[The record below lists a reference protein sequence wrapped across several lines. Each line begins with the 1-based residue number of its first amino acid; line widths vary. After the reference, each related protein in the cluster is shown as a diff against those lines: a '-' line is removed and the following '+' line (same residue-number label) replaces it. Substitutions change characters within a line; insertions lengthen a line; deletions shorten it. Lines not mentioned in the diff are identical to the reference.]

1 MMKGIFLQFRIN
13 EKIVNLKGVINIGR
27 IKIKEVAKK
36 AGVGVGTVS
45 RVLNKREHVSSAT
58 KERVIEVIK
67 ELDYQ
72 PHAIARSLS
81 SKKTNTITVYLLQD
95 FTGFRTNVVRG
106 IQSELRKFNFDII
119 LNCLDTAEEVKT
131 LSKRIQN
138 FYIQSKTDGCII
150 ISLLPESKL
159 KPDLI
164 PKDYPIVLID
174 SQRDNLSSVY
184 IDNVSA
190 AYNAVNYLFQQG
202 HRSIGYIMG
211 VQSTTSGYERLLG
224 VKKFYQEKG
233 ITLDNRFISIDHFTF
248 KAGNKAMKRFL
259 LQEDTN
265 SLTAIFAV
273 SDYQAAGAEKAL
285 KEAGLK
291 VSNDVSLI
299 GFDDKPLAEYL
310 DLTTFSQ
317 PVYDMGVLGAR
328 IILKELGYLEEF
340 LKMKFNF
347 DTKVETKNDKVHIA
361 LIPKMIFRKSVK
373 KLG

>member
-1 MMKGIFLQFRIN
+1 VR
-13 EKIVNLKGVINIGR
+13 NIGR

-45 RVLNKREHVSSAT
+45 RVLNKKEHVSSAT

-67 ELDYQ
+67 ELNYQ

-81 SKKTNTITVYLLQD
+81 SKKTNTITVYLLHG
-95 FTGFRTNVVRG
+95 FTGFRMNVVRG
-106 IQSELRKFNFDII
+106 IQSELKKFGFDVI
-119 LNCLDTAEEVKT
+119 LNCLDKTQEVKT
-131 LSKRIQN
+131 ISKKIKN
-138 FYIQSKTDGCII
+138 YSIQSKTDGCII

-159 KPDLI
+159 QLDLI
-164 PKDYPIVLID
+164 PKDYPVVLID
-174 SQRDNLSSVY
+174 SQRNNLSSVY

-190 AYNAVNYLFQQG
+190 AYNAVNYLYQQG
-202 HRSIGYIMG
+202 HRFIGHIMG

-233 ITLDNRFISIDHFTF
+233 IALDNRFISIDHFTF
-248 KAGNKAMKRFL
+248 KAGYKATKKFL
-259 LQEDTN
+259 YQEGTN

-285 KEAGLK
+285 KEAGLN
-291 VSNDVSLI
+291 VPNDVSLV
-299 GFDDKPLAEYL
+299 GFDNKPLAEYL

-347 DTKVETKNDKVHIA
+347 EIKVKSKNDKVHIT

-373 KLG
+373 KLD

>member
-1 MMKGIFLQFRIN
+1 MR
-13 EKIVNLKGVINIGR
+13 NIER

-58 KERVIEVIK
+58 KERVIEAIE

-95 FTGFRTNVVRG
+95 FTGFRLNIVRG

-119 LNCLDTAEEVKT
+119 LNCLDNAEEVKT

-138 FYIQSKTDGCII
+138 FSIQSKTDGCII

-184 IDNVSA
+184 IDNISA
-190 AYNAVNYLFQQG
+190 AYSAVNYLFQQG
-202 HRSIGYIMG
+202 HRSIGYLMG
-211 VQSTTSGYERLLG
+211 VQSNTSGYERLLG

-233 ITLDNRFISIDHFTF
+233 ITLDNKFISIDDFTF
-248 KAGNKAMKRFL
+248 KAGYKATKKFLSQKR
-259 LQEDTN
+259 TN

-273 SDYQAAGAEKAL
+273 SDYQAAGAEKVL
-285 KEAGLK
+285 KEAGLR
-291 VSNDVSLI
+291 VPDDISLI
-299 GFDDKPLAEYL
+299 GFDNKPLAEYL

-317 PVYDMGVLGAR
+317 PIYDMGVLGAN

-340 LKMKFNF
+340 PKMKLNF
-347 DTKVETKNDKVHIA
+347 DTKVENKNDKMQII

-373 KLG
+373 KLD

>member
-1 MMKGIFLQFRIN
+1 MMKGIFLQLRIN

-27 IKIKEVAKK
+27 VKIKEVAKK

-119 LNCLDTAEEVKT
+119 LNCLDNAEEVKT

-159 KPDLI
+159 KLDLI

-184 IDNVSA
+184 IDNISA

-248 KAGNKAMKRFL
+248 KAGNEAMKRFL

-265 SLTAIFAV
+265 SLTAIFAA

-285 KEAGLK
+285 KETGLK
-291 VSNDVSLI
+291 VPNDVSLI
-299 GFDDKPLAEYL
+299 GFDDSPLAEYL

-317 PVYDMGVLGAR
+317 PIYDMGVLGAKIMLR
-328 IILKELGYLEEF
+328 ELGCLEEF
-340 LKMKFNF
+340 PKMKFNF
-347 DTKVETKNDKVHIA
+347 DTKVESKNDKMHIT

>member
-1 MMKGIFLQFRIN
+1 MD
-13 EKIVNLKGVINIGR
+13 EKIRSLKGVRNIER

-36 AGVGVGTVS
+36 AGVGAGTVS

-58 KERVIEVIK
+58 RERVIEVIK

-138 FYIQSKTDGCII
+138 FSIQSKTDGSII
-150 ISLLPESKL
+150 ISLLPGSNL
-159 KPDLI
+159 RPYLI

-174 SQRDNLSSVY
+174 SQRDEFSSVY
-184 IDNVSA
+184 IDNISA
-190 AYNAVNYLFQQG
+190 AYSAVNYLFQQG
-202 HRSIGYIMG
+202 HRSIGYFMG
-211 VQSTTSGYERLLG
+211 VQSNTSGYERLLG

-233 ITLDNRFISIDHFTF
+233 ITLDNKFISIDDFTF
-248 KAGNKAMKRFL
+248 KAGYKAMKRFL

-265 SLTAIFAV
+265 SLTAIFAA

-291 VSNDVSLI
+291 VPNDVSLI
-299 GFDDKPLAEYL
+299 GFDDNPLSEYL

-317 PVYDMGVLGAR
+317 PIYDMGVLGAKIMLR
-328 IILKELGYLEEF
+328 ELGCLEEF
-340 LKMKFNF
+340 PKMKLNF
-347 DTKVETKNDKVHIA
+347 DTKVESKNDKMHIT

>member
-1 MMKGIFLQFRIN
+1 MD
-13 EKIVNLKGVINIGR
+13 EKIRSLKGVRNIER

-58 KERVIEVIK
+58 RERVIEVIK

-81 SKKTNTITVYLLQD
+81 SKKTNTITVYLLHD
-95 FTGFRTNVVRG
+95 FTGFRMNVVRG
-106 IQSELRKFNFDII
+106 IQSELKKFGFDII
-119 LNCLDTAEEVKT
+119 LNCLDNTQELKT
-131 LSKRIQN
+131 ISRKIKN
-138 FYIQSKTDGCII
+138 YSIQSKTDGCVI

-159 KPDLI
+159 KLDLI
-164 PKDYPIVLID
+164 PKDYPVVLID

-190 AYNAVNYLFQQG
+190 AYNAVNYLYRQG

-211 VQSTTSGYERLLG
+211 VQSTTSGCERLLG

-233 ITLDNRFISIDHFTF
+233 ITLDNRFISIDHFNF
-248 KAGNKAMKRFL
+248 KAGYKVMKRFL
-259 LQEDTN
+259 LQEVTN
-265 SLTAIFAV
+265 SLTAIFAA

-291 VSNDVSLI
+291 VPNDVSLI

-317 PVYDMGVLGAR
+317 PIYDMGVLGAN

-340 LKMKFNF
+340 PKMKFNF
-347 DTKVETKNDKVHIA
+347 KIQVERKNDKVHIA

>member
-13 EKIVNLKGVINIGR
+13 EKIVNLKGVRNIGG
-27 IKIKEVAKK
+27 IKIKDVAKK

-45 RVLNKREHVSSAT
+45 RVLNNKEHVKSAT
-58 KERVIEVIK
+58 RERVIEAIK

-81 SKKTNTITVYLLQD
+81 SKRTNTITVYLLQD
-95 FTGFRTNVVRG
+95 FTGFRMNVIRG

-119 LNCLDTAEEVKT
+119 LNCLDDTQEVKT
-131 LSKRIQN
+131 LSKKVQS
-138 FYIQSKTDGCII
+138 YSIQSKTDGCII

-164 PKDYPIVLID
+164 SKDYPVVLID
-174 SQRDNLSSVY
+174 SQRDKFSSVY

-190 AYNAVNYLFQQG
+190 AYNAVSYLFQLG
-202 HRSIGYIMG
+202 HRSIGYLMG

-233 ITLDNRFISIDHFTF
+233 ITLDNKFISIDHFTF
-248 KAGNKAMKRFL
+248 KAGYKATKKFL
-259 LQEDTN
+259 SQERTN

-273 SDYQAAGAEKAL
+273 SDYQAAGAEKVL
-285 KEAGLK
+285 KEAGLR
-291 VSNDVSLI
+291 VPDDISLI
-299 GFDDKPLAEYL
+299 GFDNKPLAEYL

-317 PVYDMGVLGAR
+317 PIYDMGVLGAN

-340 LKMKFNF
+340 PKMKFNF
-347 DTKVETKNDKVHIA
+347 EMKVENKNNKVHIA

>member
-1 MMKGIFLQFRIN
+1 M
-13 EKIVNLKGVINIGR
+13 KGVINIGR

-45 RVLNKREHVSSAT
+45 RVLNKRKHVSSAT
-58 KERVIEVIK
+58 RERVIEVIK

-106 IQSELRKFNFDII
+106 IQGELRKFNFDII

-131 LSKRIQN
+131 LSKRIHN

-184 IDNVSA
+184 IDNISA
-190 AYNAVNYLFQQG
+190 AYSAVNYLFQQG
-202 HRSIGYIMG
+202 HRSIGYLMG
-211 VQSTTSGYERLLG
+211 VQSNTSGYERLLG

-233 ITLDNRFISIDHFTF
+233 ITLDNKFISIDHFTF
-248 KAGNKAMKRFL
+248 NAGKKAMKRFL

-265 SLTAIFAV
+265 SLTAIFAA

-291 VSNDVSLI
+291 VPIDVSLI
-299 GFDDKPLAEYL
+299 GFDDNPLSEYL

-317 PVYDMGVLGAR
+317 PIYDMGVLGAKIMLR
-328 IILKELGYLEEF
+328 ELGCLEEF
-340 LKMKFNF
+340 PKTKLNF
-347 DTKVETKNDKVHIA
+347 DTKVESKNDKMHII
-361 LIPKMIFRKSVK
+361 LIPKMVFRKSVK
-373 KLG
+373 KLD

>member
-1 MMKGIFLQFRIN
+1 MD

-27 IKIKEVAKK
+27 IRIKEVAKK

-45 RVLNKREHVSSAT
+45 RVLNKGEHVSSAT
-58 KERVIEVIK
+58 RERVIEVIK

-95 FTGFRTNVVRG
+95 FTGFRLNIVRG

-119 LNCLDTAEEVKT
+119 LNCLDNAEEVKT

-138 FYIQSKTDGCII
+138 FSIQSKTDGCII
-150 ISLLPESKL
+150 ISSLPEFKL

-164 PKDYPIVLID
+164 PKNYPIVLID
-174 SQRDNLSSVY
+174 SQRDEFSSVY
-184 IDNVSA
+184 IDNISA

-202 HRSIGYIMG
+202 HRSIGYLMG

-224 VKKFYQEKG
+224 VKKFYKEKG
-233 ITLDNRFISIDHFTF
+233 IALDNKFISIDHFTF
-248 KAGNKAMKRFL
+248 KAGYEATKKYLSQGR
-259 LQEDTN
+259 TN

-273 SDYQAAGAEKAL
+273 SDYQAAGAKKAL
-285 KEAGLK
+285 EEAGLN
-291 VSNDVSLI
+291 VPNDVSLI
-299 GFDDKPLAEYL
+299 GFDNKPLVEYL

-317 PVYDMGVLGAR
+317 PIYDTGVLGAK

-340 LKMKFNF
+340 PKMKFNF
-347 DTKVETKNDKVHIA
+347 GMKIESKNDKVHIT

-373 KLG
+373 KLD